1 MEKSLIVYFS
11 KYGTTKEYAEWI
23 AQELNGDIYSINNF
37 KENTLN
43 NYDTIIIGSGLY
55 AGKVKGIDLLIKN
68 YESLKNKKLVIFTC
82 GLADYSKIENINSI
96 YNKLKKEFPKKIIEE
111 IKIFYLRGG
120 INYKKLSLKYKIL
133 MWMKKKQILKKG
145 IENSN
150 EEVKEFIET
159 YGKAVDFMDNN
170 NIKELIDYCK

>member
-1 MEKSLIVYFS
+1 MAKSLIVYFS

-55 AGKVKGIDLLIKN
+55 AGKVKGINLLIKN

-96 YNKLKKEFPKKIIEE
+96 YNRLKKEFPEKIIEG

-120 INYKKLSLKYKIL
+120 INYKKLNLKHKVMMGL
-133 MWMKKKQILKKG
+133 LKKSVEKKG
-145 IENSN
+145 IHNVN
-150 EEVKEFIET
+150 EEDKLFIET
-159 YGKAVDFMDNN
+159 YGKEIYFTNRN
-170 NIKELIDYCK
+170 NITELLEYCK